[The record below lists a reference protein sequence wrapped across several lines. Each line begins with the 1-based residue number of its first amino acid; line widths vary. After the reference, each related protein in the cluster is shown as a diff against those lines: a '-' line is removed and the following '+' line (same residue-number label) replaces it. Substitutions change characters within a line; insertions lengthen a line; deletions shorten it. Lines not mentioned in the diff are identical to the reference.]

1 MCQSKM
7 SQKQMS
13 LAMVAHEN
21 PEHRFTNLYSLMH
34 WDYWIRCAAEAVLA
48 RPGSSTAGI
57 DGTTR
62 DNFKKNYEQELQM
75 LVVSLKKK
83 TYQPQ
88 PVRRVYIPKANGK
101 KRPLGIPVLR
111 DRIVQEALRA
121 ILDPIYEADFQPY
134 SFGFRKGR
142 CTMDAI
148 AVIMSLTGPTQK
160 YYYVI
165 EGDIKGYFD
174 TVHHRK
180 LLSIL
185 KQRIADKDLLDLI
198 WKFLKAGVMEDGL
211 FARTETGVPQGGV
224 ISPLLANVYLDEFD
238 KWANAKW
245 NLPQYERAKR
255 RQAGKGNYCLIR
267 YADDFVVMSND
278 GIAGVQQAKQELRD
292 FLKTELYLELSEEKT
307 LLTHVNDGFDFLGF
321 HIQRTKPEG
330 RWVVHLRPA
339 EKNKER
345 VKKKLKDLTSR
356 GWTWMDEYSRLTT
369 LNVIVK
375 GWAEYFKYTSLLA
388 DIEEITRFTW
398 FRYLGWLLKKHKG
411 SRKHNLIAAKTKFIQ
426 NRTRWTAE
434 IREGEKI
441 LEAYQ
446 WLPTRKELQRRRYYQ
461 KGKGGFPHPYLKE
474 EPDLQDYPMGEI
486 GPDKAIYTATIGASS
501 NRASRDE
508 PLEMAELKLR
518 AKMRDNFK
526 CVRCGSAESVRV
538 HHKKGTK
545 SHSLDNLETLCLNCH
560 KAEHGYRQ
568 T

>member
-1 MCQSKM
+1 M
-7 SQKQMS
+7 SQKQTS
-13 LAMVAHEN
+13 LALAAQEN
-21 PEHRFTNLYSLMH
+21 PQHRFTNLYSLMH
-34 WDYWIRCAAEAVLA
+34 WDYWIQCAATAVLA
-48 RPGSSTAGI
+48 RPGSSTAGV
-57 DGTTR
+57 DGKTR
-62 DNFKKNYEQELQM
+62 DKFKKNYEHEIQV
-75 LVVSLKKK
+75 LVESLKKK

-111 DRIVQEALRA
+111 DRIVQEALRT
-121 ILDPIYEADFQPY
+121 ILDPIYETDFQPY

-148 AVIMSLTGPTQK
+148 AVVMSLTGPTQK

-224 ISPLLANVYLDEFD
+224 ISPLLANVYLNEFD
-238 KWANAKW
+238 KWAEAKW
-245 NLPQYERAKR
+245 NVDVNEKR
-255 RQAGKGNYCLIR
+255 RRRYAGKGNYRLVR

-278 GIAGVQQAKQELRD
+278 GIAGVQQAKEEIREYLETQLH
-292 FLKTELYLELSEEKT
+292 LELSEEKT
-307 LLTHVNDGFDFLGF
+307 LLTHVNDGFNFLGF
-321 HIQRTKPEG
+321 HIQRTRPEG

-339 EKNKER
+339 EKSKER
-345 VKKKLKDLTSR
+345 VKKKLKDLTTR

-369 LNVIVK
+369 LNAIVK
-375 GWAEYFKYTSLLA
+375 GWAEYYKYTSLLA
-388 DIEEITRFTW
+388 DIEDITRHMW

-411 SRKHNLIAAKTKFIQ
+411 SRKHNLIAAKTKVIH
-426 NRTRWTAE
+426 NRTRWTASL
-434 IREGEKI
+434 REGEKI

-446 WLPTRKELQRRRYYQ
+446 WLPSPKELQRRRYYQ
-461 KGKGGFPHPYLKE
+461 KGKDGFPHPYLMDE
-474 EPDLQDYPMGEI
+474 ESTLPDYPMGET
-486 GPDKAIYTATIGASS
+486 GPEEAIYTATIGVPN
-501 NRASRDE
+501 NRASRNE
-508 PLEMAELKLR
+508 PLEFAELKLR
-518 AKMRDNFK
+518 AKMRDDFK
-526 CVRCGSAESVRV
+526 CVRCGSLRGLHV
-538 HHKKGTK
+538 HHKKGMK
-545 SHSLDNLETLCLNCH
+545 SHSLDNLETLCWECH

-568 T
+568 TTK